1 MTAKAPQPEYI
12 ITESQQKLIIGI
24 LHVVDVGNPVDK
36 AILKETID
44 NMSYLRPHT
53 TTPDKPRPP
62 CEECIWQHTTAPD
75 KRVPYIECNHSYSS
89 CPINWEAHN
98 KAIARAATLA
108 ADKEHVRD
116 LELIVSLCKTLRHH
130 YPNDIS
136 LEMTQTHHER
146 EIKRI
151 ESLRSTAGDEQE

>member
-1 MTAKAPQPEYI
+1 MPSS
-12 ITESQQKLIIGI
+12 TELIEMAHTEWKNREERRE
-24 LHVVDVGNPVDK
+24 LHDEVSWESGW
-36 AILKETID
+36 I
-44 NMSYLRPHT
+44 SGYLSRPHT
-53 TTPDKPRPP
+53 PAPFPTKEQLKELSDS
-62 CEECIWQHTTAPD
+62 ECF
-75 KRVPYIECNHSYSS
+75 
-89 CPINWEAHN
+89 WEKGEAIQKHDD
-98 KAIARAATLA
+98 AIARAATLA